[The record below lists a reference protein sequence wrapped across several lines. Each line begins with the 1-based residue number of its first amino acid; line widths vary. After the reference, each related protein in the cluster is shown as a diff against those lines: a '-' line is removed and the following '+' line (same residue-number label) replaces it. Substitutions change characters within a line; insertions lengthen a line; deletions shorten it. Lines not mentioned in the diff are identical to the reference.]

1 MNYKDIVLSINNNNF
16 SPIYFLMGDEDYYID
31 QLTALFTEK
40 VLSEDEKAFNQTI
53 LYGKDTEVNQIIS
66 ESKQFPIGAEKRLI
80 IIKEAQNL
88 KNIESLDSYFNN
100 PQKSTILVL
109 AYKNKSIDRRKKF
122 GKELNKKCILF
133 ESKKL
138 YDNQI
143 SSWVKKY
150 LEEKQISI
158 EEKASIILAEYL
170 GNNLSKIKNELDKLL
185 LVINKKE
192 KINSFSIEKHIGI
205 SKDYNIFE
213 LQNALGNRNLK
224 KISLIINH
232 FNSNEKRY
240 NPILSIISLFHF
252 FQKIFIYKSLKNK
265 KEASRILKINPF
277 FLKQYENAARNY
289 SNKQLFYIFELLK
302 KYDLKSKGVN
312 NKTKNNQLLK
322 ELTLKILH
330 L

>member
-138 YDNQI
+138 Q
-143 SSWVKKY
+143 S
-150 LEEKQISI
+150 
-158 EEKASIILAEYL
+158 
-170 GNNLSKIKNELDKLL
+170 G
-185 LVINKKE
+185 
-192 KINSFSIEKHIGI
+192 H
-205 SKDYNIFE
+205 
-213 LQNALGNRNLK
+213 
-224 KISLIINH
+224 
-232 FNSNEKRY
+232 
-240 NPILSIISLFHF
+240 
-252 FQKIFIYKSLKNK
+252 
-265 KEASRILKINPF
+265 
-277 FLKQYENAARNY
+277 
-289 SNKQLFYIFELLK
+289 
-302 KYDLKSKGVN
+302 
-312 NKTKNNQLLK
+312 
-322 ELTLKILH
+322 
-330 L
+330 